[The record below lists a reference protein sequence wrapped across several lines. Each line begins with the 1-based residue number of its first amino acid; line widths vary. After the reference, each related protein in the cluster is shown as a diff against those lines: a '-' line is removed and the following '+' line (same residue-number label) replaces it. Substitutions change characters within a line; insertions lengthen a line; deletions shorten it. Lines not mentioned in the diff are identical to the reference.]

1 MKRIRWEWWLA
12 GALLVAFVWR
22 FSELTLYFLAA
33 VALSFVGKPVVTWV
47 ANRRVAGQRKLGSSV
62 GAASALLLMTLL
74 ATGTVMLFAPLVQ
87 EQLAALGRLDA
98 QQLTQHW
105 NESLALVDQW
115 TSGIDLSGE
124 GIQNSAYLA
133 QQASELIQLNDAGS
147 LFSGLLASI
156 GNVFVALFSV
166 LFMAFFLMREPTLF
180 KHLMLGLTPESKQP
194 AMTRILERSG
204 HLLTRY
210 FGGLVIQVTIITVVV
225 GLGLT
230 LIGIPHGWLLGLL
243 AGLFNLIPYLGPML
257 GAGMGVLVMISSGVD
272 WDAFA
277 WALGVYLAAQGVD
290 NVFTQPVIFAKR
302 VFAHPL
308 EIFVVIS
315 VAGTLA
321 GAGGMVLAIPT
332 YTLFRIV
339 AQEFLQEF
347 PWIQALT
354 KSMDA
359 REHADA

>member
-98 QQLTQHW
+98 QQLTLHW

-124 GIQNSAYLA
+124 GMRNSAYLA